1 LVAAGANLERQAK
14 PGDAPPPPTPPP
26 GMTFKPPEAGG
37 PTPLWIAATQKD
49 LEMARLLLDGG
60 ASVDASCEPYPPLD
74 AALLAGSGAIVDLLL
89 ERAKRRV
96 NPLRLKV
103 LTLHFAS
110 AEMFEICLDRG
121 WMDQLAPAVVQD
133 LEAKFAAQGRPD
145 VIARYKA
152 RFG

>member
-1 LVAAGANLERQAK
+1 
-14 PGDAPPPPTPPP
+14 
-26 GMTFKPPEAGG
+26 MTFKPPEAGG